1 MVVSSSIRPSEGTTT
16 AYSRS
21 LAAYRPYLSCPD
33 TPTRSRITDN
43 AEFNCSY
50 VKPQRKAL
58 AEYLGG
64 EVCVGTVDYFF
75 SHVLPP
81 ILPQFDI
88 KDISQYCKQKKI
100 LGAQGRS
107 ASHVWSAFMKNPK
120 NDTNHETVVFRPLE
134 KIFNFIIDAA
144 KETQKEGVYCPA
156 PTTYLCVDGNRATWS
171 EKDSYLK
178 PDAHVY
184 LRDGELS
191 SPKAPNTYNWYNS
204 AFILQFKKRRC
215 NRYQVKKQCFLSP
228 CKYNTELF
236 LFPIEQPADYTMPT
250 S

>member
-1 MVVSSSIRPSEGTTT
+1 MTIEPNEASTTVY
-16 AYSRS
+16 ADIAFPCHYP
-21 LAAYRPYLSCPD
+21 LKCPD
-33 TPTRSRITDN
+33 TPKRLRITDN

-144 KETQKEGVYCPA
+144 KETQ
-156 PTTYLCVDGNRATWS
+156 
-171 EKDSYLK
+171 
-178 PDAHVY
+178 
-184 LRDGELS
+184 
-191 SPKAPNTYNWYNS
+191 
-204 AFILQFKKRRC
+204 Q
-215 NRYQVKKQCFLSP
+215 
-228 CKYNTELF
+228 
-236 LFPIEQPADYTMPT
+236 
-250 S
+250 